1 MSKDFH
7 FLTKIILWNRNETS
21 HLNSSLKYPDLT
33 EAKDLDTLEYSLN
46 KEDLSIMRLEQE
58 SQRILGENYQ
68 SKEKTLDKY
77 FVKSAK
83 TDKHSRKHTKNQA
96 SVFTL
101 SNVEVT
107 KSKGEKTTHDSSVLH
122 SRKCKWYPL
131 P

>member
-1 MSKDFH
+1 M
-7 FLTKIILWNRNETS
+7 
-21 HLNSSLKYPDLT
+21 NSSLKYPDLT

-83 TDKHSRKHTKNQA
+83 TDKHSRKHTKNQT

-122 SRKCKWYPL
+122 SRKCK
-131 P
+131 